1 MASSSLLSFCASL
14 TLAIIPTLVP
24 AGYGNAEGDA
34 LISLKSSLSDPN
46 NVLASWDPSL
56 VDPCT
61 WFHVTCNQNNEVTRV
76 DLGRENLSG
85 HLVPELKVLQNL
97 QYLSLFGN
105 KLDGSIPKE
114 IADISSLLSR
124 DLSNNDLCGMIP
136 PGLQHVPV
144 LHLGNNPRLGKPCP

>member
-97 QYLSLFGN
+97 QYL
-105 KLDGSIPKE
+105 
-114 IADISSLLSR
+114 

-144 LHLGNNPRLGKPCP
+144 LQ